1 MWLAAD
7 VLVWLCGFRGLVLLF
22 CCISGCVGGLLFV
35 GVVGIWV
42 GRGFL
47 ACWFSCGLMEYRFSC
62 VSGWFGQVC

>member
-1 MWLAAD
+1 M
-7 VLVWLCGFRGLVLLF
+7 
-22 CCISGCVGGLLFV
+22 

-62 VSGWFGQVC
+62 VGGWFGQVC